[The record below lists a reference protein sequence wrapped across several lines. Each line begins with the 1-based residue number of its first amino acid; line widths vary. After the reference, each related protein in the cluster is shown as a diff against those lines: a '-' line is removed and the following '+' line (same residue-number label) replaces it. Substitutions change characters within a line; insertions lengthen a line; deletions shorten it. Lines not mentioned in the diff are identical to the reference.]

1 MRTMR
6 RAQPF
11 TMRMNPS
18 LVKYLDV
25 DLQEYLFVIG
35 GMHVMN
41 SSVYYK
47 SVDLYNIEQNEWRN
61 MPSLNICRSRASS
74 AAIQE
79 KVYTFCGYNYF
90 DKYLDSI
97 ERLDARSCIRG
108 NEGVEW

>member
-1 MRTMR
+1 MR

-47 SVDLYNIEQNEWRN
+47 SVDLYDIEQN
-61 MPSLNICRSRASS
+61 
-74 AAIQE
+74 
-79 KVYTFCGYNYF
+79 
-90 DKYLDSI
+90 
-97 ERLDARSCIRG
+97 
-108 NEGVEW
+108 